1 MTIKL
6 KNKFLL
12 LINLENIK
20 QDTSLKTTLGQSGIP
35 FQKFS
40 DELLKKTGNVL
51 NFPFFVSLLIYEDK
65 SFQIIFKNYYFVYF
79 FKQYLLL
86 KQINEKKINYIDF
99 FCILKTFLDC
109 NALYLKKEKKVF
121 EIINND
127 IINCFLG
134 RLKSTHFKITKK

>member
-1 MTIKL
+1 MALKL

-12 LINLENIK
+12 LVNLENIK

-40 DELLKKTGNVL
+40 DELLKKTGNIL

-65 SFQIIFKNYYFVYF
+65 SFEIIFKNYYFIYF

-86 KQINEKKINYIDF
+86 KKINEKKIDYIDF

-109 NALYLKKEKKVF
+109 NSTYLKKEKNSD
-121 EIINND
+121 IINND
-127 IINCFLG
+127 VINCFIG
-134 RLKSTHFKITKK
+134 RLKSTPFKIK

>member
-1 MTIKL
+1 MTLKL

-40 DELLKKTGNVL
+40 DELLKKTENVL
-51 NFPFFVSLLIYEDK
+51 NFPFFVSLLVYEDK
-65 SFQIIFKNYYFVYF
+65 SFQIIFKNYYFIYF

-99 FCILKTFLDC
+99 FCILKTFLNC
-109 NALYLKKEKKVF
+109 NAIYLKKGKVF
-121 EIINND
+121 EIMNNNT
-127 IINCFLG
+127 INCFLG
-134 RLKSTHFKITKK
+134 RLKSNHFTITKK